1 MTHRRDISDQSF
13 IVLFEKGEF
22 RLWGRKKGANVHF
35 WQMCLIW
42 LLISIKRPFIW
53 AIARVSTIIFFSHY
67 IISPNLCPNL
77 PYFTFGVLKKLFLD
91 LPPQKFFCRPL
102 KGLLWKSDS
111 KIWSENVFGHCG
123 IAFTFLLF
131 SKKNPKRTQNFQKK
145 IWPPYNNFFEIL
157 KKPDD
162 SRHSKLRFE
171 K

>member
-13 IVLFEKGEF
+13 IVLFEKGDF
-22 RLWGRKKGANVHF
+22 GLWGLKKGSNVHF

-53 AIARVSTIIFFSHY
+53 AIARVSTIIFFSLYHK
-67 IISPNLCPNL
+67 SELKSQLTL
-77 PYFTFGVLKKLFLD
+77 PYSRCSQKIIPG
-91 LPPQKFFCRPL
+91 PPPKNFFCRPL

-131 SKKNPKRTQNFQKK
+131 SKKKTKK
-145 IWPPYNNFFEIL
+145 KAKFSKKNLTPLQQFF
-157 KKPDD
+157 
-162 SRHSKLRFE
+162 RNFE
-171 K
+171 KNRW